1 MDNIKHQNVITETE
15 RFILRSSL
23 LSDVD
28 DGKLRYLKAVGVES
42 GSSGQ
47 SSREHS
53 PKGASFGRVSFVR
66 TSSHN

>member
-1 MDNIKHQNVITETE
+1 MNGQHQNIITETE

-28 DGKLRYLKAVGVES
+28 DGKLRYLKAAVGVES